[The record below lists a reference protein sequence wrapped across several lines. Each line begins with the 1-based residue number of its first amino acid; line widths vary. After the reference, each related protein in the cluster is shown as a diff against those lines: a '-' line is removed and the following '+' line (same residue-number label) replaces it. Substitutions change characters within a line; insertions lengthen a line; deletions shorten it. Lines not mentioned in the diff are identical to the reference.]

1 MRLVMCESNKNQI
14 TEEDSVNQ
22 KKKCFIQKIINGT
35 PSPTRTDM
43 NRSSTDFESVAST
56 NSAIGAN

>member
-43 NRSSTDFESVAST
+43 NRSSTDFELDALVSKSL
-56 NSAIGAN
+56 I